1 MLKTSLKISTRVIQI
16 RSEMKKEAILHVPA
30 DYKLGH
36 NDTEQVEDLLA
47 GATYI
52 YSRDPRTV
60 CILSHLILPR
70 NDI

>member
-1 MLKTSLKISTRVIQI
+1 
-16 RSEMKKEAILHVPA
+16 MKKEAILHVPA